1 MMSKSKSD
9 RETALSRKT
18 SEKPVSL
25 HPLEFDE
32 ALRDLLAV
40 KPPKKDRDDAHKKAK
55 TTK

>member
-1 MMSKSKSD
+1 MSKSKSD